1 MAKSSGKKSP
11 DSKGS
16 PLLAGLLI
24 GLIVGLGLAAGMAW
38 YLMKSPSPFVSKEPV
53 VANRTQAK
61 EQLKADASAVVN
73 QNTPTTSAVTAASAV
88 DDGKPRFEFYKV
100 LTDKQDAAALPNQ
113 TTNKPAQTKP
123 VIEAKKPAASQIYY
137 LQAGAFANEAEA
149 EKLKASLIFE
159 GMEVTVLTVNTPDK
173 GTLHKV
179 RVGPYQGADEMN
191 SARAKLQLKGISSTP
206 MHGQ

>member
-1 MAKSSGKKSP
+1 MAKSNNKKTA

-24 GLIVGLGLAAGMAW
+24 GLIIGLGLAAGMAW

-53 VANRTQAK
+53 VVNKTQAS
-61 EQLKADASAVVN
+61 EQLKASASAVVK
-73 QNTPTTSAVTAASAV
+73 QNAPPVSAVAGASGV

-100 LTDKQDAAALPNQ
+100 LTDKQDTATL
-113 TTNKPAQTKP
+113 PAQGN
-123 VIEAKKPAASQIYY
+123 AKKLVLKPAAEVANPPAKQIYY

-149 EKLKASLIFE
+149 EKLKANLIID
-159 GMEVTVLTVNTPDK
+159 GMEVTVLAVNTPDK